1 MNGRRIWSRDCGRTG
16 RCAGEAGGAGH
27 ARQEELFRGL
37 LFVKAVVSR
46 LVRAG
51 LWVFFAM
58 FALVVARIGLLEDR
72 AFDMPFAWALLAV
85 AFAAAAAALLGRLR
99 TTKCLVMRRQRR
111 WILAAVLLLAFVWQ
125 CILGW
130 KLRCSPAGTPPIYI
144 ELKSLHES
152 ALAVLRGE
160 GLPDRLY
167 FATYPHQFPLFLLL
181 TAYYA
186 VIQAVLGYVPASSG
200 LLLNLVFIDL
210 GVLFLLLLTKE
221 LRGERRMMLVA
232 AACVLFIPF
241 YTYIPFFYSD
251 TLAIPFVTGPLWLY
265 VRAERMAGR
274 GRRTLCYLACGALFA
289 LGAQLRATVWIPFA
303 AVLIHLFVANAGRLR
318 RLLRPLACLLLAAAA
333 IAGGYRFWESRQNL
347 VSQQE
352 LEANR
357 LPKLHWVMM
366 STGSYEYRQADFDFT
381 MGSGTFEEKQAA
393 VKQELLRRLQAR
405 GFGGTL
411 QYLWEK
417 ATYQW
422 GDGLYRCEVYLSRSP
437 REPTSSLPHQFVLQ
451 TGRHYRLFYGYGQV
465 YHIAVLLL
473 TLLGLWG
480 WLRKR
485 ADGPMM
491 VVYLTIAGVF
501 LFFLWWEAKPKYLL
515 SFMPLLLL
523 AATDGLRWLA
533 DRLCAQRGRERG
545 VAAPSGE
552 AGDQ

>member
-221 LRGERRMMLVA
+221 LRGQLADIFEGQKAYENLQVTILSFGFKNGIPEDADLLFDVRFLPNPYYDPELRSHTGLEQSVRDYVCQDGVAEEFLQKLYDMICFLIPHYIEEGKNQLVIGVG
-232 AACVLFIPF
+232 C
-241 YTYIPFFYSD
+241 TGGHHRS
-251 TLAIPFVTGPLWLY
+251 VT
-265 VRAERMAGR
+265 
-274 GRRTLCYLACGALFA
+274 
-289 LGAQLRATVWIPFA
+289 
-303 AVLIHLFVANAGRLR
+303 
-318 RLLRPLACLLLAAAA
+318 
-333 IAGGYRFWESRQNL
+333 IA
-347 VSQQE
+347 
-352 LEANR
+352 
-357 LPKLHWVMM
+357 
-366 STGSYEYRQADFDFT
+366 
-381 MGSGTFEEKQAA
+381 
-393 VKQELLRRLQAR
+393 ELLYERLKK
-405 GFGGTL
+405 T
-411 QYLWEK
+411 
-417 ATYQW
+417 
-422 GDGLYRCEVYLSRSP
+422 
-437 REPTSSLPHQFVLQ
+437 
-451 TGRHYRLFYGYGQV
+451 
-465 YHIAVLLL
+465 
-473 TLLGLWG
+473 
-480 WLRKR
+480 
-485 ADGPMM
+485 AD
-491 VVYLTIAGVF
+491 Y
-501 LFFLWWEAKPKYLL
+501 
-515 SFMPLLLL
+515 
-523 AATDGLRWLA
+523 GLRI
-533 DRLCAQRGRERG
+533 DHRDIER
-545 VAAPSGE
+545 
-552 AGDQ
+552 